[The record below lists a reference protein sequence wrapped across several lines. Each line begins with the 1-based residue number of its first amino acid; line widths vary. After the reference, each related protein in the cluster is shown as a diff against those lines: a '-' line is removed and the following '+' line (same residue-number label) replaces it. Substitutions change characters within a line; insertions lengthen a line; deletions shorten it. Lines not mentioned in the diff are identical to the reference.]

1 MEEDSMENKEG
12 LEREISLTEI
22 FWNVLLGWRKIFCL
36 AVVFGILLGGFRYVR
51 DVGQYRAEQGTN
63 KSTSALTDA
72 ELSEVNNIKR
82 LKKQLEKDQD
92 YLENFTF
99 MKMDPYCV
107 PILEL
112 QYYIKSD
119 YIINYTRDI
128 IPDYTTT
135 LGGMYFRY
143 ISSGEM
149 RQNLLDEAGLSI
161 NLEELEEMI
170 DVSQSSNILY
180 ITVKYPEE
188 EKLDAISE
196 GIKKLINRKQ
206 QDFQKIGSHQLVLMG
221 ESQNTIVDDSL
232 LEKKNSI
239 FTRMASISVQI
250 NSLKA
255 ALSTQQKNVLDQELN
270 TDTEKEKVSEPP
282 QLNKK
287 YMLLGSFV
295 GIFIAGIWIVCKVL
309 FTARLQNPEEI
320 RNLYGVR
327 LLGEINLNTGKKHF
341 FSWIDVKILSLKNR
355 RKKKLSFDQQLSVA
369 CTNIAISCRKHNV
382 NEIYITGSEYENVDV
397 ALIKMLKDKLEE
409 QNVKV
414 KYGENMYYDAF
425 SMKQGI
431 EIGNILF
438 VEQIGK
444 SVYDE
449 IFREIQLVTEQN
461 TNILGVVVL
470 I

>member
-1 MEEDSMENKEG
+1 M
-12 LEREISLTEI
+12 
-22 FWNVLLGWRKIFCL
+22 
-36 AVVFGILLGGFRYVR
+36 
-51 DVGQYRAEQGTN
+51 
-63 KSTSALTDA
+63 
-72 ELSEVNNIKR
+72 
-82 LKKQLEKDQD
+82 
-92 YLENFTF
+92 
-99 MKMDPYCV
+99 
-107 PILEL
+107 
-112 QYYIKSD
+112 
-119 YIINYTRDI
+119 
-128 IPDYTTT
+128 
-135 LGGMYFRY
+135 
-143 ISSGEM
+143 
-149 RQNLLDEAGLSI
+149 
-161 NLEELEEMI
+161 
-170 DVSQSSNILY
+170 
-180 ITVKYPEE
+180 
-188 EKLDAISE
+188 
-196 GIKKLINRKQ
+196 
-206 QDFQKIGSHQLVLMG
+206 
-221 ESQNTIVDDSL
+221 
-232 LEKKNSI
+232 
-239 FTRMASISVQI
+239 
-250 NSLKA
+250 
-255 ALSTQQKNVLDQELN
+255 LDQELN

>member
-1 MEEDSMENKEG
+1 M
-12 LEREISLTEI
+12 
-22 FWNVLLGWRKIFCL
+22 
-36 AVVFGILLGGFRYVR
+36 
-51 DVGQYRAEQGTN
+51 
-63 KSTSALTDA
+63 
-72 ELSEVNNIKR
+72 
-82 LKKQLEKDQD
+82 
-92 YLENFTF
+92 
-99 MKMDPYCV
+99 
-107 PILEL
+107 
-112 QYYIKSD
+112 
-119 YIINYTRDI
+119 
-128 IPDYTTT
+128 
-135 LGGMYFRY
+135 
-143 ISSGEM
+143 
-149 RQNLLDEAGLSI
+149 
-161 NLEELEEMI
+161 
-170 DVSQSSNILY
+170 
-180 ITVKYPEE
+180 KYPEE

>member
-1 MEEDSMENKEG
+1 MENKDG
-12 LEREISLTEI
+12 LEREISLTEV
-22 FWNVLLGWRKIFCL
+22 FWNVLLGWRKILCL
-36 AVVFGILLGGFRYVR
+36 AVVFGILLGGFRYMR
-51 DVGQYRAEQGTN
+51 DVGQYHSEQGTN
-63 KSTSALTDA
+63 KSTSTLTDA

-82 LKKQLEKDQD
+82 LKDQLEKDQD
-92 YLENFTF
+92 YLENSAA
-99 MKMDPYCV
+99 MQMDPYCV

-119 YIINYTRDI
+119 YVMNYTRDV
-128 IPDYTTT
+128 IPDYTPA

-143 ISSGEM
+143 IASGEM
-149 RQNLLDEAGLSI
+149 RQNILDESGLTISS
-161 NLEELEEMI
+161 EEFEEMI

-188 EKLDAISE
+188 EKIDDISE
-196 GIKKLINRKQ
+196 CIKKFINQKQ

-221 ESQNTIVDDSL
+221 ESQNTIVDESI

-255 ALSTQQKNVLDQELN
+255 ALSAQQKNVLDQELN
-270 TDTEKEKVSEPP
+270 TDTEKENVSVSP

-287 YMLLGSFV
+287 YLLLGSFV
-295 GIFIAGIWIVCKVL
+295 GVFIAGIWIVCKVL

-320 RNLYGVR
+320 RSLYGVR
-327 LLGEINLNTGKKHF
+327 LLGEINLNNGKKHF
-341 FSWIDVKILSLKNR
+341 LSMIDDKILALKNR
-355 RKKKLSFDQQLSVA
+355 RKKKLSVEQQLSVA
-369 CTNIAISCRKHNV
+369 CTNISISCRKDNV
-382 NEIYITGSEYENVDV
+382 NEIYITGSEYENVD
-397 ALIKMLKDKLEE
+397 ADFIKMLKDKLEE
-409 QNVKV
+409 QNIEV
-414 KYGENMYYDAF
+414 KYGENMYYDAV

-449 IFREIQLVTEQN
+449 IFHEIQLVTEQN
-461 TNILGVVVL
+461 TNILGISVL